1 MKVSSPLFLAGAF
14 FVSTSPASILQR
26 PGLPLHSIVQL
37 IDRLLLHQMTMLHL
51 LFCVSVF
58 ASMYPV
64 LGTACKDRNCSIFFQ
79 SMAEV
84 AKRHGRIGRSI
95 AEECQKALTAHAL
108 YPEQHHT
115 TNYTQ

>member
-1 MKVSSPLFLAGAF
+1 MNVSSPLFLAGDV
-14 FVSTSPASILQR
+14 FVSTTPASILQR

-84 AKRHGRIGRSI
+84 AKRHGRSGGRMAEGGTKSI
-95 AEECQKALTAHAL
+95 ADMGGVAARAGRHRPT
-108 YPEQHHT
+108 
-115 TNYTQ
+115 

>member
-37 IDRLLLHQMTMLHL
+37 IYRLLLHQMTMLHL

-84 AKRHGRIGRSI
+84 AKRHGRSGGRMVEGWQEVMADMAGVCGVS
-95 AEECQKALTAHAL
+95 
-108 YPEQHHT
+108 
-115 TNYTQ
+115 